1 VGEKDVAGL
10 KHFKRLLPLLRTLR
24 DCGCGRDTA
33 GNRLLFMDEYCELV
47 ILALLNPMIHSLR
60 TLQKTVGLDK
70 VAKKLG
76 IRRFSLGSFSESP
89 RAFEPR
95 RLKAVIDE
103 LAKDLRP
110 LSKDPRLSEL
120 KHVLTLADSTIL
132 AALPRL
138 ARAAA
143 GPEARYGTS
152 RDGRPRYAWRLHTQ
166 FDLETFAPHRI
177 DRTGARNAGENRE
190 HNVLR
195 LHLEAGRCYVGDGGY
210 ADRTLFD
217 DIVAR
222 GGSYVVRVREDS
234 VFEVLEERLLSQEAL
249 DAGVVRE
256 AIVKLG
262 GKDAGSM
269 SHPVRVVAVQ
279 VEPHP
284 RRTRTDPKK
293 ESDLILLVT
302 CLGDLPAELVAL
314 IYRYRYT
321 IELFFRFLK
330 QLLGMR
336 HLISQRQEGIDIQV
350 YCAVIVC
357 MLINLQTGRRPDKY
371 TLLMVHWYQL
381 GLAGERELIEHLN
394 RPDNRG
400 TKLRA
405 KEELWKKLGY

>member
-10 KHFKRLLPLLRTLR
+10 RHFKRLLPLLRTLR
-24 DCGCGRDTA
+24 DCGRGRDTA

-249 DAGVVRE
+249 DAGW
-256 AIVKLG
+256 
-262 GKDAGSM
+262 
-269 SHPVRVVAVQ
+269 
-279 VEPHP
+279 
-284 RRTRTDPKK
+284 
-293 ESDLILLVT
+293 
-302 CLGDLPAELVAL
+302 C
-314 IYRYRYT
+314 
-321 IELFFRFLK
+321 
-330 QLLGMR
+330 
-336 HLISQRQEGIDIQV
+336 
-350 YCAVIVC
+350 
-357 MLINLQTGRRPDKY
+357 GRRS
-371 TLLMVHWYQL
+371 
-381 GLAGERELIEHLN
+381 
-394 RPDNRG
+394 
-400 TKLRA
+400 
-405 KEELWKKLGY
+405 